1 MKRHA
6 FFISDR
12 TAITAQA
19 LGQSLLSQF
28 EGVEWERQTLPFV
41 DTVAKAQE
49 AAELIDRTA
58 QSADARPIVFCT
70 LVHPELREAL
80 AGCNGVFFDLFDAFI
95 GPLEAELGLRSTH
108 TVGRSHGM
116 ADQAGYKARI
126 EAVNYALSHDDGSG
140 TAGYERAD
148 IILVG
153 VSRSGK
159 TPTSLY
165 LALQHGIY
173 AANYP
178 LTEEDLSEPRLPAAL
193 RPYRDRLYGLSIDP
207 QRLHR
212 IRSERRPD
220 SRYASLKQCRF
231 EVGQV
236 EALFRRERIPVLDT
250 TSISIE
256 EIATVVVHGA
266 GLQRRR

>member
-28 EGVEWERQTLPFV
+28 DGVDWERRTLPFV
-41 DTVAKAQE
+41 DTVTKARE
-49 AAELIDRTA
+49 TAELIDRTA
-58 QSADARPIVFCT
+58 RSTDARPIVFCT

-80 AGCNGVFFDLFDAFI
+80 AACNGVIFDLFEAFI
-95 GPLEAELGLRSTH
+95 GPLEAELGLHSTH

-116 ADQAGYKARI
+116 ADQAGYQSRI
-126 EAVNYALSHDDGSG
+126 DAVNYALSHDDGGG
-140 TAGYERAD
+140 TTGYGQAE

-178 LTEEDLSEPRLPAAL
+178 LTEEDLAQPQLPAVL
-193 RPYRDRLYGLSIDP
+193 RPYRGKLYGLSIDP

-220 SRYASLKQCRF
+220 SRYASLKQCRL

-236 EALFRRERIPVLDT
+236 EALFRRERIPILDT

-256 EIATVVVHGA
+256 EIATVVVQEA